1 MLMYRTTAVKLV
13 LDGTISD
20 KGILAPLKGSIN
32 GPLMRELRENYGSV
46 VLTSLF
52 DTY

>member
-1 MLMYRTTAVKLV
+1 MYHTTAVKLV

-20 KGILAPLKGSIN
+20 KGILAPLKASIN
-32 GPLMRELRENYGSV
+32 EPLMKELRENYGSV
-46 VLTSLF
+46 ILTSLF